1 MNRLTR
7 SLIAGM
13 LALGVGKAMADATP
27 PDVLARNITNEVVAI
42 VKQDKDI
49 ASGNMAKIH
58 RLVERKVLPIFD
70 FSRMTE
76 LAMGKNWRNATPAQ
90 QAELV
95 KQFHT
100 LLVRTYS
107 GSLASV
113 SEYRIEF
120 KPLRAAPGDDDVTVN
135 SEVEKPGAQ
144 PIAIDYRLEKQPAG
158 WKVIDVSVEGASLV
172 TVYRNSFN
180 SEIRRGGI
188 DGLIAS
194 LQRRNKT
201 AEGDK

>member
-7 SLIAGM
+7 LMAAG
-13 LALGVGKAMADATP
+13 LFALGTGTAMAEITP
-27 PDVLARNITNEVVAI
+27 PDVLARNVTNEVVAI

-49 ASGNMAKIH
+49 SAGNMAKIH

-70 FSRMTE
+70 FVRMTE
-76 LAMGKNWRNATPAQ
+76 LAMGKNWRAATPEQ
-90 QAELV
+90 QKELV
-95 KQFHT
+95 NQFHS

-113 SEYRIEF
+113 SEYRIDF
-120 KPLRAAPGDDDVTVN
+120 KPLRMAAGDEDVVVN
-135 SEVEKPGAQ
+135 SLVEKPGAT

-180 SEIRRGGI
+180 SEIRRGGV
-188 DGLIAS
+188 DGLVAS
-194 LQRRNKT
+194 LQRRNKSS
-201 AEGDK
+201 ESEK